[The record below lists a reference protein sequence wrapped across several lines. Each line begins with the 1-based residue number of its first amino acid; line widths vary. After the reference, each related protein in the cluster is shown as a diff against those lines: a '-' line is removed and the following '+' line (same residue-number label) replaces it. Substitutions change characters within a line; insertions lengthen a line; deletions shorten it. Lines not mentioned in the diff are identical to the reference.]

1 MDIVVRDGSGAGRA
15 LAAGPDSSPAATT
28 PAATVAAQA
37 RRLVLVLRAFELL
50 DVSNPLNRMGS

>member
-15 LAAGPDSSPAATT
+15 LAGPDSRPAATT

-37 RRLVLVLRAFELL
+37 RRLILVLRAFEVL
-50 DVSNPLNRMGS
+50 DVSNPAKFMGS

>member
-28 PAATVAAQA
+28 PAATVAAQV
-37 RRLVLVLRAFELL
+37 RRLVLVLRTFEVL
-50 DVSNPLNRMGS
+50 DVSNPLERSGS